1 MNDIQYFGIIVFSE
15 LIIFGL
21 VFGIVFGRTML
32 STINSNH
39 KVSLEWAADLKA
51 FQLESL
57 KLHIHNQKLLKLIE
71 RNTRELQIQ
80 NSRYW
85 KEQKEKEVAES
96 EDVFFIDLNA
106 ITADKYD
113 VLGPE
118 EVKKF
123 FPGDHTHTNVEG
135 AKVNAASVVQGIRNL
150 GDRLPLISYLKNN
163 ESKIY

>member
-21 VFGIVFGRTML
+21 VFGITFGRTML

-57 KLHIHNQKLLKLIE
+57 KLHIDNQKLLKLIE

-80 NSRYW
+80 NSM
-85 KEQKEKEVAES
+85 
-96 EDVFFIDLNA
+96 
-106 ITADKYD
+106 
-113 VLGPE
+113 VLE
-118 EVKKF
+118 R
-123 FPGDHTHTNVEG
+123 VETKRRG
-135 AKVNAASVVQGIRNL
+135 KS
-150 GDRLPLISYLKNN
+150 
-163 ESKIY
+163 